1 MLEGQR
7 HLENRSKSDDFE
19 NLTAPGRLS
28 VKALSQSA
36 NSLGCTSGSWRIW
49 SLSDGY
55 VDLSAEFLKYPNNKA
70 CSQTE
75 PPQRDAS
82 MVRLSVNCFLFDRSG
97 MDRVLIDC
105 GAGGSWEPSMGHLV
119 ETLAEAGIDTSS
131 ITIVALTHAHGDH
144 INGLLMPDGLRAF
157 NGLTKIVIAED
168 AVEEFLAEPGLEEFR
183 SLLAPV
189 NGGDRLADHLLAVDI
204 PGHAPGHM
212 GYLLNTDE
220 DDVLFC
226 GDLIHVPAAQ
236 FSRPEL
242 TWAYDDD
249 EAMARASRIKLLQDA
264 ANAHTWLA
272 GAHLGRPGI
281 GRVVEDGQGYAFI
294 PAA

>member
-1 MLEGQR
+1 M
-7 HLENRSKSDDFE
+7 
-19 NLTAPGRLS
+19 
-28 VKALSQSA
+28 KALSQSA
-36 NSLGCTSGSWRIW
+36 NTLGCASGSWRIW

-55 VDLSAEFLKYPNNKA
+55 VDLPAESLKYPNDKVGR
-70 CSQTE
+70 QTE

-82 MVRLSVNCFLFDRSG
+82 LVRLSVNCFLFDRSG

-105 GAGGSWEPSMGHLV
+105 GAGASWDPSMGHLA
-119 ETLAEAGIDTSS
+119 EAMAEAGIDTSS
-131 ITIVALTHAHGDH
+131 VTMIALTHAHGDH
-144 INGLLMPDGLRAF
+144 INGLLMPDGRRAF
-157 NGLTKIVIAED
+157 NGLRKIVIGED
-168 AVEEFLAEPGLEEFR
+168 AVEEFLAEPVLEQFR
-183 SLLAPV
+183 SLLAPI

-204 PGHAPGHM
+204 PGHARGHM

-236 FSRPEL
+236 FSCPEL

-249 EAMARASRIKLLQDA
+249 QAVARATRIRLLQDA
-264 ANAHTWLA
+264 ANAQTWLA

-281 GRVVEDGQGYAFI
+281 GRVVEEGQGYAFV
-294 PAA
+294 PVA

>member
-1 MLEGQR
+1 VNQTL
-7 HLENRSKSDDFE
+7 
-19 NLTAPGRLS
+19 GRLS
-28 VKALSQSA
+28 VEALSQSA
-36 NSLGCTSGSWRIW
+36 NTLGCASGSWRIW

-55 VDLSAEFLKYPNNKA
+55 VDLPAGSLRYPNNKV
-70 CSQTE
+70 CGQTE

-82 MVRLSVNCFLFDRSG
+82 LVRLSVNCFLFDCSG

-105 GAGGSWEPSMGHLV
+105 GAGGSWDPSMGHLV
-119 ETLAEAGIDTSS
+119 EAMAEAGINTSS
-131 ITIVALTHAHGDH
+131 VTMIALTHAHGDH
-144 INGLLMPDGLRAF
+144 INGLLMPDGRRAF
-157 NGLTKIVIAED
+157 NGLRKIVIGED
-168 AVEEFLAEPGLEEFR
+168 AVEEFLAEPVLEEFR

-204 PGHAPGHM
+204 PGHARGHM
-212 GYLLNTDE
+212 GYLLNTDK

-281 GRVVEDGQGYAFI
+281 GRVVEEGQGYAFI
-294 PAA
+294 PVA

>member
-1 MLEGQR
+1 M
-7 HLENRSKSDDFE
+7 
-19 NLTAPGRLS
+19 
-28 VKALSQSA
+28 KALSQSA
-36 NSLGCTSGSWRIW
+36 NTLACASGSWRIW

-55 VDLSAEFLKYPNNKA
+55 VDLPAECLKYPSNKV
-70 CSQTE
+70 CRQTE

-82 MVRLSVNCFLFDRSG
+82 LVRLSVNCFLFDRSG

-105 GAGGSWEPSMGHLV
+105 GAGRSWDPTMGHLV
-119 ETLAEAGIDTSS
+119 EAMAEAGIDTSS
-131 ITIVALTHAHGDH
+131 VTMIALTHAHGDH
-144 INGLLMPDGLRAF
+144 INGLLMPDGRRAF
-157 NGLTKIVIAED
+157 SGLRKIVIGED
-168 AVEEFLAEPGLEEFR
+168 AVEEFLAEPVLEEFR

-189 NGGDRLADHLLAVDI
+189 NGGDRLADHLRAVDI
-204 PGHAPGHM
+204 PGHARGHM

-226 GDLIHVPAAQ
+226 GDLIHVPAVQ

-249 EAMARASRIKLLQDA
+249 EAVARASRIKLLQDA

-281 GRVVEDGQGYAFI
+281 GSVIEEGQGYAFI
-294 PAA
+294 PVA

>member
-1 MLEGQR
+1 
-7 HLENRSKSDDFE
+7 
-19 NLTAPGRLS
+19 
-28 VKALSQSA
+28 
-36 NSLGCTSGSWRIW
+36 
-49 SLSDGY
+49 
-55 VDLSAEFLKYPNNKA
+55 
-70 CSQTE
+70 
-75 PPQRDAS
+75 
-82 MVRLSVNCFLFDRSG
+82 
-97 MDRVLIDC
+97 
-105 GAGGSWEPSMGHLV
+105 MGHLG
-119 ETLAEAGIDTSS
+119 EAMAEAGIDRSS
-131 ITIVALTHAHGDH
+131 ITTIALTHAHGDH
-144 INGLLMPDGLRAF
+144 VNGLLMPDGQRAF
-157 NGLTKIVIAED
+157 SCLRKIVIGEG

-189 NGGDRLADHLLAVDI
+189 NGGDRLAAHLLAVDI

-236 FSRPEL
+236 FSCPEL

-249 EAMARASRIKLLQDA
+249 EVMARASRIKLLRDA

-281 GRVVEDGQGYAFI
+281 GRVVEEGQGYAFI
-294 PAA
+294 PVA

>member
-1 MLEGQR
+1 M
-7 HLENRSKSDDFE
+7 
-19 NLTAPGRLS
+19 
-28 VKALSQSA
+28 KALSQSP
-36 NSLGCTSGSWRIW
+36 NTLGCASGSWRIW

-55 VDLSAEFLKYPNNKA
+55 VDLPAESLKYPNDKVGR
-70 CSQTE
+70 QTE

-82 MVRLSVNCFLFDRSG
+82 LVRLSVNCFLFDRSG

-105 GAGGSWEPSMGHLV
+105 GAGGSWDPSMGHLA
-119 ETLAEAGIDTSS
+119 EAMAEAGIDTSS
-131 ITIVALTHAHGDH
+131 ITMIALTHAHGDH
-144 INGLLMPDGLRAF
+144 INGLLMPDGRRAF
-157 NGLTKIVIAED
+157 NGLRKIVIGAD
-168 AVEEFLAEPGLEEFR
+168 AVGEFLAEPLLEQFR
-183 SLLAPV
+183 SLLTPV

-204 PGHAPGHM
+204 PGHARGHM

-236 FSRPEL
+236 FARPEL

-249 EAMARASRIKLLQDA
+249 EAVARATRIRLLRDA
-264 ANAHTWLA
+264 ANAQTWLA

-281 GRVVEDGQGYAFI
+281 GRVVEEGQGYAFI
-294 PAA
+294 PVA

>member
-1 MLEGQR
+1 
-7 HLENRSKSDDFE
+7 
-19 NLTAPGRLS
+19 
-28 VKALSQSA
+28 VKALSQSP
-36 NSLGCTSGSWRIW
+36 NTLGCASGSWRIW

-55 VDLSAEFLKYPNNKA
+55 VDLPAESLKHPNEKP
-70 CSQTE
+70 CMQTE

-82 MVRLSVNCFLFDRSG
+82 LVRLSVNCFLFDRSG

-105 GAGGSWEPSMGHLV
+105 GAGASWDPSMGHLV
-119 ETLAEAGIDTSS
+119 EAMAEAGIDTSS
-131 ITIVALTHAHGDH
+131 VTMIALTHAHGDH
-144 INGLLMPDGLRAF
+144 INGLLMPDGRRAF
-157 NGLTKIVIAED
+157 NGLRKIVIGED
-168 AVEEFLAEPGLEEFR
+168 AVEEFLAEPVLEQFR

-204 PGHAPGHM
+204 PGHARGHM

-236 FSRPEL
+236 FARPEL

-249 EAMARASRIKLLQDA
+249 EAVARATRIRLLRDA
-264 ANAHTWLA
+264 ANAQTWLA

-281 GRVVEDGQGYAFI
+281 GRVVEEGQGYAFV
-294 PAA
+294 PVA

>member
-1 MLEGQR
+1 M
-7 HLENRSKSDDFE
+7 
-19 NLTAPGRLS
+19 
-28 VKALSQSA
+28 KALSQSA
-36 NSLGCTSGSWRIW
+36 NTLGCASGSWRIR

-55 VDLSAEFLKYPNNKA
+55 VDLPAESLKYPNDNVGR
-70 CSQTE
+70 QTE

-82 MVRLSVNCFLFDRSG
+82 PVRLSVNCFLFDRSG

-105 GAGGSWEPSMGHLV
+105 GAGGSWDPSMGHLA
-119 ETLAEAGIDTSS
+119 EAMAEAGIDTSS
-131 ITIVALTHAHGDH
+131 ITMIALTHAHGDH
-144 INGLLMPDGLRAF
+144 INGLLMPDGRRAF
-157 NGLTKIVIAED
+157 NGLRKIVIGAD
-168 AVEEFLAEPGLEEFR
+168 AIEEFLAEPVLEQFR
-183 SLLAPV
+183 SLLTPV

-204 PGHAPGHM
+204 PGHARGHM

-236 FSRPEL
+236 FARPEL

-249 EAMARASRIKLLQDA
+249 QAVARATRIRLLQDA
-264 ANAHTWLA
+264 ANAQTWLA

-281 GRVVEDGQGYAFI
+281 GRVVEEGKGYAFI

>member
-1 MLEGQR
+1 VE
-7 HLENRSKSDDFE
+7 F
-19 NLTAPGRLS
+19 
-28 VKALSQSA
+28 LSQSA
-36 NSLGCTSGSWRIW
+36 NTLNCASGSWRIW

-55 VDLSAEFLKYPNNKA
+55 VDLPAESLRYPNNKTWR
-70 CSQTE
+70 QTGS
-75 PPQRDAS
+75 PQQNAS
-82 MVRLSVNCFLFDRSG
+82 LVRLSVNCFLFDQSG
-97 MDRVLIDC
+97 IDRVLIDC
-105 GAGGSWEPSMGHLV
+105 GAGGSWKPSLGHLG
-119 ETLAEAGIDTSS
+119 EAMAEAGIDRSS
-131 ITIVALTHAHGDH
+131 ITMIALTHAHGDH
-144 INGLLMPDGLRAF
+144 VNGLLKPDGQRAF
-157 NGLTKIVIAED
+157 SCLRKIVIGEG
-168 AVEEFLAEPGLEEFR
+168 AVEEFLAEPELEEFR

-189 NGGDRLADHLLAVDI
+189 NGGDRLAAHLLAVDI
-204 PGHAPGHM
+204 PGHARGHM

-281 GRVVEDGQGYAFI
+281 GRVVEEGQGYAFI
-294 PAA
+294 PVA